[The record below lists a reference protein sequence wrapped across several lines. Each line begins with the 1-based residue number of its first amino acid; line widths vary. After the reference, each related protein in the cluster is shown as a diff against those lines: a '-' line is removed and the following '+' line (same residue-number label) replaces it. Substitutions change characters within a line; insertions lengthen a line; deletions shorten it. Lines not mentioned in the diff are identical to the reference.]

1 MLSERCLKT
10 LKFIEKYK
18 FKGQLGELKERKK
31 SQTEEE
37 NQDSRKQ
44 ANKCYI
50 KSGMVQK

>member
-1 MLSERCLKT
+1 MLKNTQIS
-10 LKFIEKYK
+10 EKYK
-18 FKGQLGELKERKK
+18 FKGQVGELKERKK